1 MKLIIFTLALANF
14 GVGTG
19 GLIIAGVLP
28 QIAASLSVTLPQ
40 AGALVGYSSIAY
52 ALGAPVLGAAFGAI
66 DRKRVLLGGL
76 LLMSVS
82 SIIGAVSSDYLVLLL
97 SRIVFAASSAVVTPT
112 TLAVAA
118 FLTPPEARGKAIS
131 KVFGGFALSNV
142 IGLPLGV
149 MIASVADWH
158 VSLWYAA
165 AVSVIALV
173 LVARCLPSDIKVPPS
188 NFAVLANFLI
198 DWRKMAVVSIV
209 VLQMASV
216 FVLYTYLTS
225 WLNQVLGIRGSSVTW
240 MLLWFGLFGTIGVFS
255 SGELMQRFKM
265 RSLMTVL
272 LMALAL
278 IHASFSWAPV
288 SMVSVMV
295 MLALW
300 GVFGFAFQPAQQT
313 RVIQVSGTSANAGIA
328 LHASGVYVGQALGA
342 FVGGAVLAGG
352 GMTELGWTA
361 GGMSILALLL
371 MLLTFKT
378 TPNQIAAK

>member
-14 GVGTG
+14 SVGTG

-28 QIAASLSVTLPQ
+28 QIAASLSVTLPH

-52 ALGAPVLGAAFGAI
+52 AFGAPLLGAALGSI
-66 DRKRVLLGGL
+66 DRKWLLVGGL
-76 LLMSVS
+76 GLM
-82 SIIGAVSSDYLVLLL
+82 AVSSVIGAASSNYDVLLV

-118 FLTPPEARGKAIS
+118 FLTTPEARGKAIS

-165 AVSVIALV
+165 AVSAAALV
-173 LVARCLPSDIKVPPS
+173 LVAKYLPSKINVPPS
-188 NFAVLANFLI
+188 NFSVLGQFLI
-198 DWRKMAVVSIV
+198 DWRKMAVVAIV
-209 VLQMASV
+209 VLQMGSV

-225 WLNQVLGIRGSSVTW
+225 WLTQVLGISGSSVTW

-265 RSLMTVL
+265 RSLMIVL
-272 LMALAL
+272 LVALAV
-278 IHASFSWAPV
+278 IHSSFSWAPV
-288 SMVSVMV
+288 STWTVLV
-295 MLALW
+295 MLACW
-300 GVFGFAFQPAQQT
+300 GIFGFAFQPAQQT

-342 FVGGAVLAGG
+342 FVGGAVLSGAG
-352 GMTELGWTA
+352 MQALGWT
-361 GGMSILALLL
+361 GGVGALLALTL
-371 MLLTFKT
+371 MLITFKT
-378 TPNQIAAK
+378 TRNVLPSK